1 MNELCL
7 GGSEE
12 CDVARSLSTDD
23 KEQRKEPQRSA
34 GGRPWKMGGG
44 HWDRFRLNPAGNRK
58 GLSF

>member
-23 KEQRKEPQRSA
+23 KEQRRSLRDQREV
-34 GGRPWKMGGG
+34 GHGRWVGG
-44 HWDRFRLNPAGNRK
+44 HWVRFRLDPAGNRK

>member
-1 MNELCL
+1 M

-23 KEQRKEPQRSA
+23 KEQRRSLRDQREV
-34 GGRPWKMGGG
+34 GHGRWVGG
-44 HWDRFRLNPAGNRK
+44 HWDRFRLDPAGNRK